1 MNQQELELILKNHRK
16 WLLGDGGE
24 HADLRHANLSDADLS
39 NAYLSDADLSNAY
52 LRGADLRNADLSN
65 AYLRGADLSNADLR
79 GANLRGADLSNADL
93 RNANLRG
100 ASTQY
105 SRGLKI
111 ISVDN
116 IGSYNGKATF
126 IPKYNVVYAGCWAGT
141 LDEFLEKGEEMNIDN
156 PTELKN
162 IKLAY
167 ELFKNNE
174 EVSE

>member
-24 HADLRHANLSDADLS
+24 HADLRHANLSDADLRHANLS
-39 NAYLSDADLSNAY
+39 GANLRHANLSDADLRHANLS
-52 LRGADLRNADLSN
+52 GANLS
-65 AYLRGADLSNADLR
+65 
-79 GANLRGADLSNADL
+79 GANLRGADLRGADL
-93 RNANLRG
+93 SDANLSN
-100 ASTQY
+100 ASTQH
-105 SRGLKI
+105 SIGLKI

-126 IPKYNVVYAGCWAGT
+126 IPKYNVVYAGCWAGK